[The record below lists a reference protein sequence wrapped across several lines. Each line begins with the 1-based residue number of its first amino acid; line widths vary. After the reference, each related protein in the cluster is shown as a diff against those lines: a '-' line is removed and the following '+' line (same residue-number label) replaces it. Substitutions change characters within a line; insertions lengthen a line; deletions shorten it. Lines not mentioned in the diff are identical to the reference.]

1 MNKFT
6 LIAGLLLAATAA
18 TTQAAGIIGSLA
30 LVPSVAQTLNFE
42 NENGLIVNGG
52 SYAFGS
58 GSLSSTL
65 QYTVG
70 QNNADLG
77 ENGLWGGNGN
87 HFLSFDNVGDMTLNV
102 IFAQA
107 TSGFAF
113 DFSAWQELG
122 SMTPAEVS
130 ISYYDAANSLI
141 GAHTEAINSSLGL
154 NSYNSYL
161 TTGYLSDSA
170 NIVRVSITGD
180 GVVLDNLTYSVPEP
194 GTPAL
199 IGLALGVMGL
209 MSRRRRTV

>member
-1 MNKFT
+1 MNKFN

-18 TTQAAGIIGSLA
+18 TTQAAGIIGNLS
-30 LVPSVAQTLNFE
+30 LVPSVATTFDFE
-42 NENGLIVNGG
+42 NENGLVITSGNYGFAGG
-52 SYAFGS
+52 NIGAGS
-58 GSLSSTL
+58 
-65 QYTVG
+65 QFTVG
-70 QNNADLG
+70 QYIADLG

-87 HFLSFDNVGDMTLNV
+87 HFLSFDHLGNMTLNV
-102 IFAQA
+102 TFTQA

-122 SMTPAEVS
+122 SIAPAEVS

-141 GAHTEAINSSLGL
+141 GTHTEAIDPSLGL
-154 NSYNSYL
+154 NSYNGYL

-170 NIVRVSITGD
+170 NIARVSITGD